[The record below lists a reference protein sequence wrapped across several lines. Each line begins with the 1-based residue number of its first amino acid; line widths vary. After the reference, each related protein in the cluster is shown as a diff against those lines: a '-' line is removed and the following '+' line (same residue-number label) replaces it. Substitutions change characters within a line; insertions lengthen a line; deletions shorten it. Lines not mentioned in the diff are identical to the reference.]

1 MLRLIADDV
10 WTYLHGNYPTRT
22 IDDVTSYKIHGR
34 WMAKSFRKGHW
45 DGVKRFREFCRRKK
59 RYRFP
64 TGFLDRV
71 CKALDKIDYPYELDD
86 SAREFCVAEPVYSF
100 GDIHL
105 NQGRYAYQGELLD
118 TALLHGR
125 GVIKAATGAGK
136 TEIGGAIIASYDQPS
151 IWVTHRVALLHQ
163 TRERLA
169 LRLQRPIGIVG
180 DGFVEPHRIT
190 VAMVQTIT
198 KRLSDPS
205 VQQML
210 DDARVLI
217 GDEVHHLESASWTK
231 VFQQIKAPH
240 RFGLTAT
247 ACTDGS
253 GLALIG
259 MAGEIIGE
267 ISAKELI
274 ERGVLVPPR
283 IWFSRVPGEEAL
295 AKKIPYQTVYS
306 RGIIN
311 SLKRNE
317 QIVHVA
323 RIFKSEGKNGITL
336 VRRIN
341 HGETLANMF
350 CAAGIRAEFL
360 RGSMSRGKRAALL
373 DKLWAGEV
381 DQVVA
386 QDQILGEGV
395 DMPGLQTV
403 INANGTRGGGSSRNS
418 AEHEVGRGTIQFLG
432 RGLRRAP
439 GKEMFEYVDFT
450 DTSHKFLAEASRER
464 VRALEDE
471 GYAGVIGYWGDR
483 R

>member
-1 MLRLIADDV
+1 MMRLIADDV
-10 WTYLHGNYPTRT
+10 WTYIRGNYPTRT

-34 WMAKSFRKGHW
+34 WMAKSFRKGQW
-45 DGVKRFREFCRRKK
+45 DGIKRFREFCRKK
-59 RYRFP
+59 KCYRFP

-71 CKALDKIDYPYELDD
+71 CRALDKIDYPYELDD
-86 SAREFCVAEPVYSF
+86 SAREFFPAEPVYSF

-105 NQGRYAYQGELLD
+105 NQGRYSYQGDLLD

-125 GVIKAATGAGK
+125 GVLKAATGAGK

-151 IWVTHRVALLHQ
+151 IWVTHRVGLLHQ
-163 TRERLA
+163 TRDRLEA
-169 LRLQRPIGIVG
+169 RLQRPIGIVG
-180 DGFVEPHRIT
+180 DGLVEPSRIT

-198 KRLSDPS
+198 KRLKDPGI
-205 VQQML
+205 QDML
-210 DDARVLI
+210 QNAKVLI

-231 VFQQIKAPH
+231 VFSLIPAPH

-259 MAGEIIGE
+259 MTGEIIAE

-274 ERGVLVPPR
+274 DRGVLVPPR
-283 IWFSRVPGEEAL
+283 IWFSRVPGEEKL
-295 AKKIPYQTVYS
+295 PKSIPYQTVYS

-311 SLKRNE
+311 SVRRNE

-323 RIFKSEGKNGITL
+323 RVFKSEGKNGITL

-360 RGSMSRGKRAALL
+360 RGSMRKEKRAELL
-373 DKLWAGEV
+373 EKLWAGDI

-395 DMPGLQTV
+395 DMPALRTL

-418 AEHEVGRGTIQFLG
+418 TEHEVGRGTIQFLG

-439 GKEMFEYVDFT
+439 GKEIFELVDFT

-471 GYAGVIGYWGDR
+471 GYSSVIGYWGNR